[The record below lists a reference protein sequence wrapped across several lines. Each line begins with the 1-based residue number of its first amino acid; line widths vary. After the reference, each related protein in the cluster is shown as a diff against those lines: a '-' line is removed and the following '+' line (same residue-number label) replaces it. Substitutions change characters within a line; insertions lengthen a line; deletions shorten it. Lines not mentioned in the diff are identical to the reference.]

1 MSHSADE
8 AAERDDLK
16 QGPPLFGSWT
26 RFYGAVLLS
35 QAALIAGFYIVT
47 RVFS

>member
-1 MSHSADE
+1 MSDKAGN
-8 AAERDDLK
+8 APERDDPK
-16 QGPPLFGSWT
+16 QGPPILGTWT

-47 RVFS
+47 KVFA